1 MKDVSKA
8 VSLNFCLTDFF
19 FFLSRLAKS
28 NSYTVLEINNY
39 MKKKKSPLLKM
50 LLPID
55 CSLKPCLI
63 SQIN

>member
-8 VSLNFCLTDFF
+8 VSLNFCLTDF

-39 MKKKKSPLLKM
+39 MKKKKKSPLLKM